1 MSENLDPKAK
11 ADFYTLL
18 AKHNAKPSSGGE
30 NWAENNWFNLE
41 NIIDRICSLQHESKF
56 KMGKN
61 KSILCSVLGA
71 CLTAAIENRC
81 KRRTE
86 EMVIIDSLQNL
97 VEILQK
103 KLNEDRN
110 EIYKLRAALRE
121 EHTKTIHKIN
131 SSTEEEEKVT
141 PSIKKIYP
149 YKEIEA
155 AKQNYSYKESET
167 VKNCGE
173 NCCPHLRPFIKTEYS
188 YINDEDMDPHI
199 TTKQT
204 PFSAT
209 ELAKLKKEFGRLP
222 HESET
227 EYVFRVSLTG
237 GDQIKLTEQEAS
249 GYWGHGVFLTT
260 GDKRDAWSLTQRA
273 AYWAGGINP
282 LERGDPLAIATTP
295 DQILESVQKA
305 ACLQMI
311 HEKKLIPGFE
321 SPMQLPVKPEIMTPL
336 IRGLPET
343 LKSTAITI
351 QKTVMALSPI
361 DRLERF
367 LNNSTDQSEST
378 DTAPSPYTPTQ
389 TPTTPSDT
397 SSSSRKIWTWSE
409 VAVDLINYCRQ
420 YGPVK
425 TLEEKSEKAK
435 GVRFMGTPNTENTE
449 PGKQISNRQRWWM
462 LGIKKGVPRDIM
474 DGLPLEKLQKIITN
488 WNFRK
493 TNTQPSAP
501 ILLPHQKLTNAPTN
515 TQFSTHNTSQSFT
528 QNTGNEPKL
537 TLPQF
542 LPRNL
547 GSEAASQPLPQNT
560 ASDPKLTLS
569 QFLSQNLDSETLAA
583 CLLKSTSSKPEVTLS
598 QLLSQNLSNITAHPP
613 VPQNTN
619 SESSPTELS
628 GN

>member
-1 MSENLDPKAK
+1 MTLSGILQLLLDPHSPHVQPSVTVRAVPAEPCLSAGSPAHPPFMDTDLT
-11 ADFYTLL
+11 ADLLLVKPPTSLDTFAIQNCPPTDSGHQSPTL
-18 AKHNAKPSSGGE
+18 SSG
-30 NWAENNWFNLE
+30 
-41 NIIDRICSLQHESKF
+41 SPSK
-56 KMGKN
+56 
-61 KSILCSVLGA
+61 
-71 CLTAAIENRC
+71 T
-81 KRRTE
+81 
-86 EMVIIDSLQNL
+86 
-97 VEILQK
+97 
-103 KLNEDRN
+103 
-110 EIYKLRAALRE
+110 
-121 EHTKTIHKIN
+121 
-131 SSTEEEEKVT
+131 
-141 PSIKKIYP
+141 
-149 YKEIEA
+149 
-155 AKQNYSYKESET
+155 KESEIA
-167 VKNCGE
+167 KICGE
-173 NCCPHLRPFIKTEYS
+173 NCCPHLRPFIKTEYN
-188 YINDEDMDPHI
+188 YINDEDTDPHI

-260 GDKRDAWSLTQRA
+260 GDKRDSWSLTQRA

-361 DRLERF
+361 DRLER
-367 LNNSTDQSEST
+367 LLSNSTDQSEST

-389 TPTTPSDT
+389 APTTPSDT
-397 SSSSRKIWTWSE
+397 SNSNRKIWTWGE

-425 TLEEKSEKAK
+425 TLEEKSEKTK
-435 GVRFMGTPNTENTE
+435 GVRFMGTPNAENIE
-449 PGKQISNRQRWWM
+449 PRKQISNRQRWWM

-488 WNFRK
+488 WNFRR

-501 ILLPHQKLTNAPTN
+501 IPLPHQKLTNTPTS

-528 QNTGNEPKL
+528 QNTSNEPKL
-537 TLPQF
+537 TLSQSLPQ
-542 LPRNL
+542 NL

-560 ASDPKLTLS
+560 ASEPKLTLS
-569 QFLSQNLDSETLAA
+569 QLLSQNLDSETLAA

-598 QLLSQNLSNITAHPP
+598 QLLSQNLSNVTAHPP
-613 VPQNTN
+613 VPQITN
-619 SESSPTELS
+619 NETSPTELS

>member
-1 MSENLDPKAK
+1 
-11 ADFYTLL
+11 
-18 AKHNAKPSSGGE
+18 
-30 NWAENNWFNLE
+30 
-41 NIIDRICSLQHESKF
+41 
-56 KMGKN
+56 
-61 KSILCSVLGA
+61 
-71 CLTAAIENRC
+71 
-81 KRRTE
+81 
-86 EMVIIDSLQNL
+86 MVIIDSLQNL

-103 KLNEDRN
+103 QLNEDRN
-110 EIYKLRAALRE
+110 EIYKLQAALRE

-131 SSTEEEEKVT
+131 SSTEEEGKVT

-173 NCCPHLRPFIKTEYS
+173 NCCPHLRPFIKTEYN

-199 TTKQT
+199 TIKQT

-249 GYWGHGVFLTT
+249 GYWGCGVFLTT

-311 HEKKLIPGFE
+311 HEKKLIPCFE

-336 IRGLPET
+336 ISGLPET

-367 LNNSTDQSEST
+367 LNNSTDQS
-378 DTAPSPYTPTQ
+378 D
-389 TPTTPSDT
+389 
-397 SSSSRKIWTWSE
+397 SSRKIWIWSE

-449 PGKQISNRQRWWM
+449 PGKQISNRQRWRM

-493 TNTQPSAP
+493 TNTQP
-501 ILLPHQKLTNAPTN
+501 KLG
-515 TQFSTHNTSQSFT
+515 Q
-528 QNTGNEPKL
+528 
-537 TLPQF
+537 
-542 LPRNL
+542 
-547 GSEAASQPLPQNT
+547 
-560 ASDPKLTLS
+560 
-569 QFLSQNLDSETLAA
+569 
-583 CLLKSTSSKPEVTLS
+583 
-598 QLLSQNLSNITAHPP
+598 
-613 VPQNTN
+613 
-619 SESSPTELS
+619 
-628 GN
+628 

>member
-1 MSENLDPKAK
+1 MS
-11 ADFYTLL
+11 YCS
-18 AKHNAKPSSGGE
+18 HRKP
-30 NWAENNWFNLE
+30 L
-41 NIIDRICSLQHESKF
+41 
-56 KMGKN
+56 
-61 KSILCSVLGA
+61 
-71 CLTAAIENRC
+71 
-81 KRRTE
+81 
-86 EMVIIDSLQNL
+86 
-97 VEILQK
+97 
-103 KLNEDRN
+103 
-110 EIYKLRAALRE
+110 E

-131 SSTEEEEKVT
+131 SSAEEEEKVT

-155 AKQNYSYKESET
+155 AKQNYPYKESET

-173 NCCPHLRPFIKTEYS
+173 NCCPHLRPFIKTEYN
-188 YINDEDMDPHI
+188 YINDEDLDPHI

-282 LERGDPLAIATTP
+282 LERGDPLAIATIP

-367 LNNSTDQSEST
+367 LSNSTDQS
-378 DTAPSPYTPTQ
+378 D
-389 TPTTPSDT
+389 
-397 SSSSRKIWTWSE
+397 SSRKIWTWSE

-449 PGKQISNRQRWWM
+449 PGKQISNRQRWRM

-488 WNFRK
+488 WNLRK
-493 TNTQPSAP
+493 TNTQPK
-501 ILLPHQKLTNAPTN
+501 H
-515 TQFSTHNTSQSFT
+515 SQ
-528 QNTGNEPKL
+528 
-537 TLPQF
+537 
-542 LPRNL
+542 
-547 GSEAASQPLPQNT
+547 
-560 ASDPKLTLS
+560 
-569 QFLSQNLDSETLAA
+569 
-583 CLLKSTSSKPEVTLS
+583 
-598 QLLSQNLSNITAHPP
+598 
-613 VPQNTN
+613 
-619 SESSPTELS
+619 
-628 GN
+628 